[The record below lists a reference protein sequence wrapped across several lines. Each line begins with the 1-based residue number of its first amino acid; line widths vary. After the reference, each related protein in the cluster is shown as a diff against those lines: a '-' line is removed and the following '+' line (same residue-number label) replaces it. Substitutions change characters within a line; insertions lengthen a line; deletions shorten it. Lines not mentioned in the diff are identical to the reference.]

1 MNLAIVDYGAGNLTS
16 LKAAFAAIGADP
28 QITSDP
34 FAIRDAKRIVVPGVG
49 HFSATAQLQNSGLT
63 DIIRDAVSRNV
74 PLLGICLGM
83 QWLFEGSEEAGDL
96 PGLGQFPGASRR
108 FPSNIKSPHVGWN
121 QLQPLSTSSQLL
133 KNIPEGSYAYF
144 THSYRIE
151 KSPQTTA
158 TSEYSGDFSAVV
170 ESANVF
176 GVQFHPEKSSTVGL
190 TILKN
195 FCSFLC

>member
-1 MNLAIVDYGAGNLTS
+1 MNLAIIDYGAGNLTS
-16 LKAAFAAIGADP
+16 LKAAFVAIGADP
-28 QITSDP
+28 EIVSDP
-34 FAIRDAKRIVVPGVG
+34 VALRGARRIVVPGVG

-63 DIIRDAVSRNV
+63 DIIRDAVGRNA

-83 QWLFEGSEEAGDL
+83 QWLFEGSEEAADI
-96 PGLGQFPGASRR
+96 PGLGQFRGASRR

-121 QLQPLSTSSQLL
+121 QLQYLSSRSQLL
-133 KNIPEGSYAYF
+133 RNIREGSYAYF
-144 THSYRIE
+144 THSYRVE

-158 TSEYSGDFSAVV
+158 TCEYSGEFSAVV

-195 FCSFLC
+195 FCSLPC